1 MAGLLSK
8 ERIVAGPRFN
18 RWWNVV
24 AALAI
29 NLSIGQAYAFSV
41 FNFPLAR
48 VLGVSE
54 PLPEDWKLSALGWIF
69 TLAYVFLGLSAGVGG
84 KWQDRVGPRLSGVVA
99 AFCFGSGLFLSALGV
114 WRHQLALLYLGY
126 GVLGGCGLGLGFN
139 TPISI
144 LLRWF
149 PDRRGLATGM
159 AIMGFGAG
167 AILAA
172 PLSTALMRR
181 FATSTS
187 VGVAETFVVLGA
199 LYTTAMLG
207 GAFLFRLPPNGFRPS
222 REEAGSP
229 AAGLTAE
236 QAVRTRPFPLL
247 WGVLLVNVTAGLG
260 VLGQAAAMIQEV
272 FDGVSAEAAGF
283 FVALLSLFNMG
294 GRLAWA
300 WLSDRLGR
308 RLTYALFFSLGP
320 LLYAAVPL
328 AGQRRSLVLF
338 VGLLALIMSR
348 LPVQPGGPPRG
359 DRPGVGAGIRPDRR
373 RAPRGE
379 QVVSAAAKSALRTG
393 GLVAA
398 VVGAIFAA
406 GLLAGWRL
414 ERYDAER
421 GFDAEPSASRA
432 CCAWRRESTSGTSG
446 RAPGAGPWTWRAGW
460 ARTARSTPPWART
473 RPTSCC
479 RRWPRAESTTS
490 A

>member
-41 FNFPLAR
+41 FNLPLAR

-159 AIMGFGAG
+159 AIMGFGGG

-338 VGLLALIMSR
+338 VGLLALIMSMY
-348 LPVQPGGPPRG
+348 GGGFASMPAYVADVFG
-359 DRPGVGAGIRPDRR
+359 GAH
-373 RAPRGE
+373 
-379 QVVSAAAKSALRTG
+379 
-393 GLVAA
+393 
-398 VVGAIFAA
+398 VGAIHGRVLTALAAA
-406 GLLAGWRL
+406 GLLGPTLVNYLRELWIAQGYSKSHA
-414 ERYDAER
+414 YDATLYIMAGLLVL
-421 GFDAEPSASRA
+421 GFLCNQAVRPVAIA
-432 CCAWRRESTSGTSG
+432 RES
-446 RAPGAGPWTWRAGW
+446 APGSSLPAGTLLG
-460 ARTARSTPPWART
+460 
-473 RPTSCC
+473 
-479 RRWPRAESTTS
+479 ESKS
-490 A
+490 